1 MNEDELR
8 GKFLTKLRLEKNLTQ
23 SDLAKML
30 GYSDKSIS
38 KWERG
43 KCFPKDTK
51 TLIKLAEILDVSIDD
66 LLHLEYSDVEGKNI
80 PHLKNK
86 YLNFIFQNRKIF
98 VIIFIIIILLFLGY
112 LIFFV
117 YIPNLHDRKIYDKEN
132 IKNINE
138 NLDVISSE
146 NKSDNYDN
154 DDKDNI
160 DDISKYKTKFDRNRI
175 HDILINEGFKFDE
188 NMYSKIINNYT
199 YFYYYIEN
207 YTFKIYDCFST
218 NELYLL
224 YNSNFFDEIIVE
236 KYYDGNHEIEYINID
251 EIKDC
256 NLEKCETYLD
266 YAMYINY
273 MKKLILE

>member
-66 LLHLEYSDVEGKNI
+66 LLHLEYSDVEGKNT

-98 VIIFIIIILLFLGY
+98 IIIFIIIILLFLGY
-112 LIFFV
+112 LILVVDFKSSNNILLNGGSEV
-117 YIPNLHDRKIYDKEN
+117 EN
-132 IKNINE
+132 INKN
-138 NLDVISSE
+138 S
-146 NKSDNYDN
+146 
-154 DDKDNI
+154 
-160 DDISKYKTKFDRNRI
+160 
-175 HDILINEGFKFDE
+175 
-188 NMYSKIINNYT
+188 
-199 YFYYYIEN
+199 
-207 YTFKIYDCFST
+207 
-218 NELYLL
+218 L
-224 YNSNFFDEIIVE
+224 YNLEYED
-236 KYYDGNHEIEYINID
+236 EIEYDD
-251 EIKDC
+251 ELYSSDRQRNDIK
-256 NLEKCETYLD
+256 NNHVRLLD
-266 YAMYINY
+266 EEFSFNDNFYI
-273 MKKLILE
+273 KKLKDKVFFY

>member
-66 LLHLEYSDVEGKNI
+66 LLHLEYSDVEGKNT

-86 YLNFIFQNRKIF
+86 YLNFIFQNRLIF
-98 VIIFIIIILLFLGY
+98 IIIFIIIILLFLGY
-112 LIFFV
+112 LILVVDFKSSNNILLNGGSEV
-117 YIPNLHDRKIYDKEN
+117 EN
-132 IKNINE
+132 INKNSLD
-138 NLDVISSE
+138 NLEYEDEIIV
-146 NKSDNYDN
+146 KSDSN
-154 DDKDNI
+154 
-160 DDISKYKTKFDRNRI
+160 DISKEKVKFDRNKM
-175 HDILINEGFKFDE
+175 HKILIDEGFKFDE

-207 YTFKIYDCFST
+207 YTFKIFVHLNV
-218 NELYLL
+218 NELFLL
-224 YNSNFFDEIIVE
+224 YNSKSSSVISVE
-236 KYYDGNHEIEYINID
+236 KYYDGNHEIEYIKTD

-273 MKKLILE
+273 IKKLISE

>member
-66 LLHLEYSDVEGKNI
+66 LLHLEYSDVEGKNT

-98 VIIFIIIILLFLGY
+98 VIIFIIIILLFSGY

-146 NKSDNYDN
+146 NKSDNYDK
-154 DDKDNI
+154 DDSENELNKA
-160 DDISKYKTKFDRNRI
+160 DRNRSNI
-175 HDILINEGFKFDE
+175 KSNHTKLLDEGFIFNDNLYYK
-188 NMYSKIINNYT
+188 NINYNT
-199 YFYYYIEN
+199 VFYFLNEN
-207 YTFKIYDCFST
+207 YSFKVYFNSFIGELFIITNSIYY
-218 NELYLL
+218 NE
-224 YNSNFFDEIIVE
+224 IVVE
-236 KYYDGNHEIEYINID
+236 KYCDENHEIEYIKID

>member
-66 LLHLEYSDVEGKNI
+66 LLHLEYSDVEGKNT

-138 NLDVISSE
+138 NLDVISSK
-146 NKSDNYDN
+146 NKYDNYDN
-154 DDKDNI
+154 DDNDN
-160 DDISKYKTKFDRNRI
+160 
-175 HDILINEGFKFDE
+175 
-188 NMYSKIINNYT
+188 
-199 YFYYYIEN
+199 
-207 YTFKIYDCFST
+207 
-218 NELYLL
+218 
-224 YNSNFFDEIIVE
+224 NSNSNNSHL
-236 KYYDGNHEIEYINID
+236 Y
-251 EIKDC
+251 
-256 NLEKCETYLD
+256 
-266 YAMYINY
+266 
-273 MKKLILE
+273 

>member
-66 LLHLEYSDVEGKNI
+66 LLHLEYSDVEGKNT

-98 VIIFIIIILLFLGY
+98 IIIFIVIILLFLGY
-112 LIFFV
+112 LILVVDFKSSNNILLNGGSEV
-117 YIPNLHDRKIYDKEN
+117 EN
-132 IKNINE
+132 INKNSLDNLEYENEIGYNDELYSADRNRSNIKSNHTKLLDEGFIFNDNLYYKNINY
-138 NLDVISSE
+138 NTV
-146 NKSDNYDN
+146 
-154 DDKDNI
+154 
-160 DDISKYKTKFDRNRI
+160 F
-175 HDILINEGFKFDE
+175 
-188 NMYSKIINNYT
+188 
-199 YFYYYIEN
+199 YFLNEN
-207 YTFKIYDCFST
+207 YSFKIYFNSFNGELFIIT
-218 NELYLL
+218 NSIY
-224 YNSNFFDEIIVE
+224 YNEIVVE
-236 KYYDGNHEIEYINID
+236 KYCDEKHEIEYIKID

-273 MKKLILE
+273 MKKLIL

>member
-66 LLHLEYSDVEGKNI
+66 LLHLEYSDVEGKNT

-86 YLNFIFQNRKIF
+86 YLNFIFQNRLIF
-98 VIIFIIIILLFLGY
+98 IIIFIIIILLFLGY

>member
-66 LLHLEYSDVEGKNI
+66 LLHLEYSDVEGKNT

-86 YLNFIFQNRKIF
+86 YLNFIFKNRLIF
-98 VIIFIIIILLFLGY
+98 IIIFIIIILLILGY
-112 LIFFV
+112 LILVVDFKSSNNILLNGGSEV
-117 YIPNLHDRKIYDKEN
+117 EN
-132 IKNINE
+132 INKNSLDNLEYENE
-138 NLDVISSE
+138 IG
-146 NKSDNYDN
+146 YD
-154 DDKDNI
+154 DELY
-160 DDISKYKTKFDRNRI
+160 SADRNRSNI
-175 HDILINEGFKFDE
+175 KSNHTKLLDEGFVLNNFI
-188 NMYSKIINNYT
+188 YSKKLNESV
-199 YFYYYIEN
+199 FVDYYIISESVKV
-207 YTFKIYDCFST
+207 YIYVNNDELIVLNNST
-218 NELYLL
+218 LY
-224 YNSNFFDEIIVE
+224 DEIIFE
-236 KYYDGNHEIEYINID
+236 KYFYGNHEIEYIKID
-251 EIKDC
+251 ENKDC

-273 MKKLILE
+273 IKKLILE

>member
-1 MNEDELR
+1 MTEDELR

-66 LLHLEYSDVEGKNI
+66 LLHLEYSDVEGKNT

-117 YIPNLHDRKIYDKEN
+117 YVPNLHDRKIYDKEN

-138 NLDVISSE
+138 NLDVISSK
-146 NKSDNYDN
+146 NKYDNYDKDDSEN
-154 DDKDNI
+154 DLNKA
-160 DDISKYKTKFDRNRI
+160 DRNRSNI
-175 HDILINEGFKFDE
+175 KSNHTKLLDEGFVLNKFI
-188 NMYSKIINNYT
+188 YSKKLNESV
-199 YFYYYIEN
+199 FVDYYIISESVKV
-207 YTFKIYDCFST
+207 YIYVNNDELIVLNNST
-218 NELYLL
+218 LY
-224 YNSNFFDEIIVE
+224 DEIIFE
-236 KYYDGNHEIEYINID
+236 KYYDGNYEMEYIKND
-251 EIKDC
+251 GIKDC

-273 MKKLILE
+273 IKKLILE

>member
-8 GKFLTKLRLEKNLTQ
+8 GKFLTKLRLEKNLKQ

-66 LLHLEYSDVEGKNI
+66 LLHLEYSDVEGKNT

-112 LIFFV
+112 LVFFV

-146 NKSDNYDN
+146 NKSDNYDK
-154 DDKDNI
+154 DDSENELNKA
-160 DDISKYKTKFDRNRI
+160 DRNRSNI
-175 HDILINEGFKFDE
+175 KSNHTKLLDEGFIFNDNLYYK
-188 NMYSKIINNYT
+188 NINYNT
-199 YFYYYIEN
+199 VFYFLNEN
-207 YTFKIYDCFST
+207 YSFKVYFNSFNGELFIITNSIYY
-218 NELYLL
+218 NE
-224 YNSNFFDEIIVE
+224 IVVE
-236 KYYDGNHEIEYINID
+236 KYCDENHEIEYIKID